1 MEYIKGIIAS
11 LTFRRFF
18 ILFLICVLLISL
30 KGMLN
35 LILLTFLITYIMNSL
50 QRNIT
55 KNLNKWIRINYR
67 VVVIVIYL
75 LLIIS
80 FVTGISNLLP
90 KIVEQV
96 KAVSNEIINLYNSP
110 QVDSLPDSI
119 TSALDSLDLQSYAK
133 EGLGYL
139 LKIGDWGKTFFLSLL
154 LSLFFLLEKDRIIRF
169 TSKFKKSK
177 ISWFY
182 NEVEYFGKKFVVSFG
197 KVIEAQ
203 ILIAIS
209 NTILTTIG
217 LWIMGFPYLFAL
229 SITVFLLS
237 LIPVVGV
244 IISMVPLSLIALQV
258 GGVIMIVYVGIM
270 IIVIHLI
277 ESYFLNPRF
286 MSSKTKLPMFYSFI
300 ILIFS
305 EHYLGIWGLIIGV
318 PIFVFLLDLLDVNKE
333 DELSS

>member
-1 MEYIKGIIAS
+1 MEYIKSILSS

-18 ILFLICVLLISL
+18 ILFLICGLLISL
-30 KGMLN
+30 KSMLN
-35 LILLTFLITYIMNSL
+35 LMLLTFLITYIMNSL
-50 QRNIT
+50 QSYVT
-55 KNLNKWIRINYR
+55 KKLNRFIKINYR
-67 VVVIVIYL
+67 VVVITIYL

-90 KIVEQV
+90 KIVDQV
-96 KAVSNEIINLYNSP
+96 KAVSNELINLYNSP
-110 QVDSLPDSI
+110 EDNSLPDSI
-119 TSALDSLDLQSYAK
+119 NSALDSLDLQSYAQQ
-133 EGLGYL
+133 GLGYL
-139 LKIGDWGKTFFLSLL
+139 LKLGDWGKTFFLSLL
-154 LSLFFLLEKDRIIRF
+154 LSLFFLLEKDRIVRF
-169 TSKFKKSK
+169 TSKFKGSK
-177 ISWFY
+177 IAWFY

-217 LWIMGFPYLFAL
+217 LWALGFPYLFAL
-229 SITVFLLS
+229 SITIFVLS

-244 IISMVPLSLIALQV
+244 IISMIPLSLIGLQI

-286 MSSKTKLPMFYSFI
+286 MSSKTKLPMFYSFV

-318 PIFVFLLDLLDVNKE
+318 PIFVFLLDILDVNKA
-333 DELSS
+333 DEL